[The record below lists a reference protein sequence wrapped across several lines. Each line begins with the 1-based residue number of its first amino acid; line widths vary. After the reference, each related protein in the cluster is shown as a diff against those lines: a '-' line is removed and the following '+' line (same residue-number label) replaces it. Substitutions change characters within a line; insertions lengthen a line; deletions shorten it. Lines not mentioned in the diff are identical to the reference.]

1 MTKRT
6 VPNVMTIQTII
17 NIKYIMNTG
26 LIILIALLL
35 FAFIILCHEFG
46 HFIVAKLLGV
56 RVLEFALGMGPAI
69 YQYRKNEESTIYSFR
84 LIPMGGFCRM
94 QGEDPDF
101 DDEDEEED
109 DEPIFKPR
117 TMLGRPLLEP
127 PEELDPSGSF
137 GAQSFFNKI
146 AILFAGPFMNLICC
160 LGLLWI
166 VYGSQGHGA
175 LISLR
180 AAFAATGYIVVIL
193 WESLKQLFT
202 GMVPLDQVSGIVG
215 IAGAVTEQAQY
226 GLVNVVYM
234 MAVLSVNLGFVNL
247 LPFPALDGGRIL
259 LTILNKLTG
268 DRITPKIEGLINGIG
283 MLILIILMVLLVFK
297 DTIGLFR

>member
-1 MTKRT
+1 MSTGF
-6 VPNVMTIQTII
+6 II
-17 NIKYIMNTG
+17 F
-26 LIILIALLL
+26 IALIL

-56 RVLEFALGMGPAI
+56 NVLEFALGMGPAI
-69 YQYRKNEESTIYSFR
+69 FQFRRNEKSTIYSLR
-84 LIPMGGFCRM
+84 LIPIGGYCKM

-101 DDEDEEED
+101 DDELDDPDEEE
-109 DEPIFKPR
+109 EEVKEFFKPR
-117 TMLGRPLLEP
+117 TLLGRPLLEP
-127 PEELDPSGSF
+127 PEENDPSGSF
-137 GAQSFFNKI
+137 GAQPFFNKI
-146 AILFAGPFMNLICC
+146 AILFAGPFMNLVCC
-160 LGLLWI
+160 LGLLII
-166 VYGSQGHGA
+166 VYGSQHHGA
-175 LISLR
+175 WITIR

-193 WESLKQLFT
+193 AESLKQLFT

-215 IAGAVTEQAQY
+215 IAGAVTEQARY
-226 GLVNVVYM
+226 GLINVIYL

-268 DRITPKIEGLINGIG
+268 NRITPKIEGLINGIG
-283 MLILIILMVLLVFK
+283 MLVLLLLMILLVFK